1 MEGNYP
7 QTGFVL
13 SVAISDDMDLKLI
26 EDSAERNLTVLD
38 KMDVVTKEGESKWMP
53 SRCTCNGSEMRRIMC
68 LMDKDEQRFKMVD
81 VDLDDYNGEE
91 VGNETSMS

>member
-13 SVAISDDMDLKLI
+13 SIAISGDMDLKLI

-38 KMDVVTKEGESKWMP
+38 KMDVVTNEGESKWMP
-53 SRCTCNGSEMRRIMC
+53 LRCTCNGSEMRRIMC
-68 LMDKDEQRFKMVD
+68 LIDKDEQRFKMVD
-81 VDLDDYNGEE
+81 LDLDDYNGEE
-91 VGNETSMS
+91 MGNEMSMS

>member
-13 SVAISDDMDLKLI
+13 STAVSDDMDLKLT

-38 KMDVVTKEGESKWMP
+38 KMNVVTKEGESKWMP
-53 SRCTCNGSEMRRIMC
+53 SRFTCNGSEMRRIMC
-68 LMDKDEQRFKMVD
+68 LIDKDEQRFKMVD
-81 VDLDDYNGEE
+81 VDLDDYTGEE
-91 VGNETSMS
+91 VANEMSIS